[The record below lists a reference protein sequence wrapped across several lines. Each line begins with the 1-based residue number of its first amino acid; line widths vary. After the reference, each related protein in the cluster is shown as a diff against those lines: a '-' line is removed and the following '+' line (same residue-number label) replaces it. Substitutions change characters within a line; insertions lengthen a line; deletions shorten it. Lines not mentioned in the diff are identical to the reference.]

1 MLPEFVSDES
11 LNAFLAAQN
20 AHATIKLTGRTF
32 GRGSAWRRW
41 VDVTPGNEQIKA
53 LRILQALEESAD
65 WARLSTFY
73 DDSNLRIS
81 VFK

>member
-32 GRGSAWRRW
+32 GRGSAWKGW

-53 LRILQALEESAD
+53 LRFL
-65 WARLSTFY
+65 
-73 DDSNLRIS
+73 
-81 VFK
+81 